1 MRYQLELE
9 IDAPRGRV
17 VELFLD
23 PDNLQQWQ
31 PGLVSFE
38 QIGSG
43 APREVGA
50 KSKQVYRMGKRE
62 FATIETITVYNPPEE
77 FAATYEAEGV
87 WNLISNRLTETPEG
101 ATRWV
106 LDAHYRFS
114 SLMMKLMALL
124 LPGMFKKQTLT
135 FMQRFKEFA
144 EKSVREGNRRH
155 EFQQGSRAVRGAENE

>member
-17 VELFLD
+17 LELFLD
-23 PDNLQQWQ
+23 PANLQKWQ
-31 PGLVSFE
+31 PDLISFE

-43 APREVGA
+43 APREAGT
-50 KSKQVYRMGKRE
+50 KSKLIQRMGKRE
-62 FATIETITVYNPPEE
+62 FEMIETITLNHPPEE
-77 FAATYEAEGV
+77 FAATYEAGGV
-87 WNLISNRLTETPEG
+87 SNLISNRFTENPGGT
-101 ATRWV
+101 TRWV
-106 LDAHYRFS
+106 LDSHFEFS

-144 EKSVREGNRRH
+144 EASVRGEVSAR
-155 EFQQGSRAVRGAENE
+155 

>member
-9 IDAPRGRV
+9 IDAPRRRV

-23 PDNLQQWQ
+23 PDNLRQWQ
-31 PGLVSFE
+31 PGFVSFE

-43 APREVGA
+43 APRAVGA

-62 FATIETITVYNPPEE
+62 FEAIETITVHNPPEE

-87 WNLISNRLTETPEG
+87 WNLISNRLTETAEG
-101 ATRWV
+101 TTRWV
-106 LDAHYRFS
+106 LDAHYQFS
-114 SLMMKLMALL
+114 SLLMKLMALL

-135 FMQRFKEFA
+135 FMQKFKEFA
-144 EKSVREGNRRH
+144 EKSVRAGD
-155 EFQQGSRAVRGAENE
+155 STP

>member
-9 IDAPRGRV
+9 INVPRERV

-31 PGLVSFE
+31 PDLISFE
-38 QIGSG
+38 QIGTG
-43 APREVGA
+43 EPREVGA
-50 KSKQVYRMGKRE
+50 KSKQIHRMGKRE
-62 FATIETITVYNPPEE
+62 IEMIETVTVNNSPEE
-77 FAATYEAEGV
+77 LAAIYEAEGV
-87 WNLISNRLTETPEG
+87 WNLISNRLTETAEG
-101 ATRWV
+101 TTRWV
-106 LDAHYRFS
+106 LDSHFKFS

-144 EKSVREGNRRH
+144 EKSVREG
-155 EFQQGSRAVRGAENE
+155 ESTP